1 VAPFS
6 TFVVHIGQEDE
17 GLPEATDLRFDP
29 RPEPSD
35 SARTILRELAAR
47 QRLRR
52 DFRP

>member
-1 VAPFS
+1 
-6 TFVVHIGQEDE
+6 VVHIGAEDE

-29 RPEPSD
+29 KPDPAA
-35 SARTILRELAAR
+35 SAQTILRELAAR